1 MKRKLIF
8 VIKDDFIVHG
18 LSLHF
23 ILLQNLSLIM
33 QHNSRE
39 ACQHPTV
46 LKALKRNKPKNC
58 ADKKII
64 LIRNNESAFC
74 LCL

>member
-1 MKRKLIF
+1 
-8 VIKDDFIVHG
+8 
-18 LSLHF
+18 
-23 ILLQNLSLIM
+23 M